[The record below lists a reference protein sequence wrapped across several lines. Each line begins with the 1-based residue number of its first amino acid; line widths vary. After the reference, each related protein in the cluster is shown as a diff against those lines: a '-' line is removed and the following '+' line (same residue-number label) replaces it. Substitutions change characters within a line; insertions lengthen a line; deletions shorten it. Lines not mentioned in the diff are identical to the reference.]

1 MHEYGITEGVVTAVT
16 ERMPDATIARVHLEI
31 GSLSGVSADSV
42 RFYFGM
48 AAEGTNLEGA
58 RLEISEVPARCLCG
72 SCGQEFEPD
81 GPIPLCQCGS
91 ADAAVLS
98 GGEMLILAVEV
109 ADAPSGA

>member
-1 MHEYGITEGVVTAVT
+1 VHEYGITESVVTAVA
-16 ERMPDATIARVHLEI
+16 ERLPDATISCVHLEI

-58 RLEISEVPARCLCG
+58 RLEIREVPARCRCG
-72 SCGQEFEPD
+72 ACGTEFEPD

-91 ADAAVLS
+91 AGAAVLS
-98 GGEMLILAVEV
+98 GGDMRIVSVEV
-109 ADAPSGA
+109 ASATA